1 MPFQTYDIIIAQ
13 KTHDQD
19 ELTLE
24 ALAMRAGVH
33 PSLVERFIQLDLIQP
48 VRGGPDPHFDY
59 AALIRLRVIG
69 RLRRTLG
76 INSAGVAVIFDL
88 LDKLSA
94 LRRENESLRSREYG
108 GS

>member
-1 MPFQTYDIIIAQ
+1 MSLRAYDIVIAQ
-13 KTHDQD
+13 KTHEED

-24 ALAMRAGVH
+24 ALALRAGLH

-48 VRGGPDPHFDY
+48 VRSGPDPHFDY
-59 AALIRLRVIG
+59 SALIRLRVIC

-76 INSAGVAVIFDL
+76 INCAGVAVIFDL

-94 LRRENESLRSREYG
+94 LRRENELLRSGEYG

>member
-1 MPFQTYDIIIAQ
+1 MSLQAYEIVIAH
-13 KTHDQD
+13 KSHDED

-24 ALAMRAGVH
+24 ALALRAGVH

-48 VRGGPDPHFDY
+48 LRGGPDPHFDY
-59 AALIRLRVIG
+59 SALIRLRVIG

-76 INSAGVAVIFDL
+76 INCAGVAVIFDL
-88 LDKLSA
+88 LDRMSA
-94 LRRENESLRSREYG
+94 LRRENESLRTGERG